1 MGIRINV
8 NARRD
13 YSYLFQSMTTSRGN
27 SLGNL
32 NFLSD
37 YASIKNGSYGKLMKA
52 YYAKDAA
59 DKAASTGKVTETK
72 KKSIS
77 TAADSAKTLSEI
89 EKAADTMKESA
100 DSLLVKGSKS
110 VFQKKNVK
118 TTDETGKTT
127 ISEEYDTDAIY
138 KAVSGFVTDY
148 NDLLSKTSAASSKN
162 LQSKADTL
170 AAVTTANAKLLSRV
184 GITVNSDRS
193 LSLDEEAF
201 KKSDM
206 GTVKNL
212 FGTTGAYG
220 YKVSAQA
227 SMIDYTAAK
236 ESTKSNTYT
245 ANGTYSNVYSAG
257 NILNSFF

>member
-8 NARRD
+8 NARQN

-59 DKAASTGKVTETK
+59 DKAASTGKDTETK

-110 VFQKKNVK
+110 VFRKKNEKATV
-118 TTDETGKTT
+118 
-127 ISEEYDTDAIY
+127 SEEYDTDAIY

-170 AAVTTANAKLLSRV
+170 AAVTSANAKLLSRV
-184 GITVNSDRS
+184 GITVNSDSS

>member
-8 NARRD
+8 NARQD

-59 DKAASTGKVTETK
+59 DKTASEGKDTETK
-72 KKSIS
+72 KNSIS

-110 VFQKKNVK
+110 VFQKKNEK
-118 TTDETGKTT
+118 TTA
-127 ISEEYDTDAIY
+127 SEEYDTDAIY

-162 LQSKADTL
+162 LQSKADAL

>member
-8 NARRD
+8 NARQD

-59 DKAASTGKVTETK
+59 DKTASKGKDTETK
-72 KKSIS
+72 KNSIS

-89 EKAADTMKESA
+89 EKAADAMKESA

-110 VFQKKNVK
+110 VFRKKNEKATV
-118 TTDETGKTT
+118 
-127 ISEEYDTDAIY
+127 SEEYDTDAIY

-170 AAVTTANAKLLSRV
+170 AAVTSANAKLLSRV
-184 GITVNSDRS
+184 GITVNSDSS

-236 ESTKSNTYT
+236 ESTRSNTYT

>member
-8 NARRD
+8 NARQD

-59 DKAASTGKVTETK
+59 DKTASKGKDTETK
-72 KKSIS
+72 KNSIS

-89 EKAADTMKESA
+89 EKAADAMKESA

-110 VFQKKNVK
+110 VFRKKNEKATV
-118 TTDETGKTT
+118 
-127 ISEEYDTDAIY
+127 SEEYDTDAIY

-170 AAVTTANAKLLSRV
+170 AAVTSANAKLLSRV
-184 GITVNSDRS
+184 GIIVNSDSS
-193 LSLDEEAF
+193 LSLDEEVF

-206 GTVKNL
+206 GMVKNL

-236 ESTKSNTYT
+236 ESTRSNTYT

>member
-8 NARRD
+8 NARQN

-59 DKAASTGKVTETK
+59 DKVASTGKDTETK

-89 EKAADTMKESA
+89 EKAADAMKESA

-110 VFQKKNVK
+110 VFRKKNEKATV
-118 TTDETGKTT
+118 
-127 ISEEYDTDAIY
+127 SEEYDTDAIY

-170 AAVTTANAKLLSRV
+170 AAVTSANAKLLSRV

>member
-8 NARRD
+8 NARQD

-59 DKAASTGKVTETK
+59 DKAASTGKDTETK

-118 TTDETGKTT
+118 TTV
-127 ISEEYDTDAIY
+127 SEEYDTDAIY

-170 AAVTTANAKLLSRV
+170 AAVTIANAKLLSRV
-184 GITVNSDRS
+184 GITVNSDSS
-193 LSLDEEAF
+193 LSLDEKAF

-236 ESTKSNTYT
+236 ESTRSNTYT

>member
-8 NARRD
+8 NARQD

-59 DKAASTGKVTETK
+59 DKTASKGKDTETK
-72 KKSIS
+72 KNSIS

-89 EKAADTMKESA
+89 EKAADAMKESA

-110 VFQKKNVK
+110 VFRKKNEKATV
-118 TTDETGKTT
+118 
-127 ISEEYDTDAIY
+127 SEEYDTDAIY

-170 AAVTTANAKLLSRV
+170 AAVTIANAKLLSRV

-236 ESTKSNTYT
+236 ESTRSNTYT

>member
-8 NARRD
+8 NARQD

-59 DKAASTGKVTETK
+59 DKVASAGKDTETK

-89 EKAADTMKESA
+89 EKAADAMKESA

-110 VFQKKNVK
+110 VFRKKNEKATV
-118 TTDETGKTT
+118 
-127 ISEEYDTDAIY
+127 SEEYDTDAIY

-170 AAVTTANAKLLSRV
+170 AAVTSANAKLLSRV
-184 GITVNSDRS
+184 GITVNSDSS
-193 LSLDEEAF
+193 LSLDEEVF

-236 ESTKSNTYT
+236 ESTRSNTYT

>member
-8 NARRD
+8 NARQD

-59 DKAASTGKVTETK
+59 DKTASEGKDTETK
-72 KKSIS
+72 KNSIS

-89 EKAADTMKESA
+89 EKAADAMKESA

-110 VFQKKNVK
+110 VFRKKNEKATV
-118 TTDETGKTT
+118 
-127 ISEEYDTDAIY
+127 SEEYDTDAIY

-170 AAVTTANAKLLSRV
+170 AAVTSANAKLLSRV

-193 LSLDEEAF
+193 LSLDEEVF

-206 GTVKNL
+206 GMVKNL

-236 ESTKSNTYT
+236 ESTRSNTYT

>member
-8 NARRD
+8 NARQD

-59 DKAASTGKVTETK
+59 DKAASTGKDTETK

-89 EKAADTMKESA
+89 EKAADAMKESA

-110 VFQKKNVK
+110 VFRKKNEKATV
-118 TTDETGKTT
+118 
-127 ISEEYDTDAIY
+127 SEEYDTDAIY

-170 AAVTTANAKLLSRV
+170 AAVTSANAKLLSRV
-184 GITVNSDRS
+184 GITVNSDSS
-193 LSLDEEAF
+193 LSLDEEVF

-236 ESTKSNTYT
+236 ESTRSNTYT

>member
-8 NARRD
+8 NARQN

-59 DKAASTGKVTETK
+59 DKVASTGKDTETK
-72 KKSIS
+72 KNSIS

-89 EKAADTMKESA
+89 EKAADAMKESA

-110 VFQKKNVK
+110 VFRKKNEKATV
-118 TTDETGKTT
+118 
-127 ISEEYDTDAIY
+127 SEEYDTDAIY

-170 AAVTTANAKLLSRV
+170 AAVTSANAKLLSRV
-184 GITVNSDRS
+184 GITLNSDSS

-236 ESTKSNTYT
+236 ESTRSNTYT

>member
-8 NARRD
+8 NARQD

-59 DKAASTGKVTETK
+59 DKTASKGKDTETK
-72 KKSIS
+72 KNSIS

-110 VFQKKNVK
+110 VFRKKNEKATV
-118 TTDETGKTT
+118 
-127 ISEEYDTDAIY
+127 SEEYDTDAIY

-170 AAVTTANAKLLSRV
+170 AAVTSANAKLLSRV
-184 GITVNSDRS
+184 GITVNSDSS
-193 LSLDEEAF
+193 LSLDEEVF

-206 GTVKNL
+206 GMVKNL

-236 ESTKSNTYT
+236 ESTRSNTYT

>member
-8 NARRD
+8 NARQD

-59 DKAASTGKVTETK
+59 DKTASEGKDTETK
-72 KKSIS
+72 KNSIS

-89 EKAADTMKESA
+89 EKAADAMKESA

-110 VFQKKNVK
+110 VFRKKNEKATV
-118 TTDETGKTT
+118 
-127 ISEEYDTDAIY
+127 SEEYDTDAIY

-170 AAVTTANAKLLSRV
+170 AAVTSANAKLLSRV
-184 GITVNSDRS
+184 GITVNSDSS
-193 LSLDEEAF
+193 LSLDEEVF

>member
-8 NARRD
+8 NARQD

-59 DKAASTGKVTETK
+59 DKTASEGKDTETK
-72 KKSIS
+72 KNSIS

-89 EKAADTMKESA
+89 EKAADAMKESA

-110 VFQKKNVK
+110 VFRKKNEKATV
-118 TTDETGKTT
+118 
-127 ISEEYDTDAIY
+127 SEEYDTDAIY

-170 AAVTTANAKLLSRV
+170 AAVTSANAKLLSRV

-236 ESTKSNTYT
+236 ESTRSNTYT

>member
-8 NARRD
+8 NARQD

-59 DKAASTGKVTETK
+59 DKTASKGKDTETK
-72 KKSIS
+72 KNSIS

-89 EKAADTMKESA
+89 EKAADAMKESA

-110 VFQKKNVK
+110 VFRKKNEKATV
-118 TTDETGKTT
+118 
-127 ISEEYDTDAIY
+127 SEEYDTDAIY

-170 AAVTTANAKLLSRV
+170 VAVTSANAKLLSRV
-184 GITVNSDRS
+184 GITVNSDSS
-193 LSLDEEAF
+193 LSLDEEVF

-206 GTVKNL
+206 GMVKNL
-212 FGTTGAYG
+212 FGTAGAYG

-236 ESTKSNTYT
+236 ESTRSNTYT

>member
-8 NARRD
+8 NARQD

-59 DKAASTGKVTETK
+59 DKAASKGKDTETK

-89 EKAADTMKESA
+89 EKAADAMKESA

-110 VFQKKNVK
+110 VFRKKNEKATV
-118 TTDETGKTT
+118 
-127 ISEEYDTDAIY
+127 SEEYDTDAIY

-170 AAVTTANAKLLSRV
+170 AAVTSANAKLLSRV
-184 GITVNSDRS
+184 GITVNSDSS
-193 LSLDEEAF
+193 LSHDEEVF

-236 ESTKSNTYT
+236 ESTRSNTYT

>member
-8 NARRD
+8 NARQD

-59 DKAASTGKVTETK
+59 DKVASTGKDTETK

-110 VFQKKNVK
+110 VFRKKNEKATV
-118 TTDETGKTT
+118 
-127 ISEEYDTDAIY
+127 SEEYDTDAIY

-170 AAVTTANAKLLSRV
+170 AAVTSANAKLLSRV
-184 GITVNSDRS
+184 GITVNSDSS

-236 ESTKSNTYT
+236 ESTRSNTYT

>member
-8 NARRD
+8 NARQD

-59 DKAASTGKVTETK
+59 DKTASKGKDTETK
-72 KKSIS
+72 KNSIS

-89 EKAADTMKESA
+89 EKAADAMKESA

-110 VFQKKNVK
+110 VFRKKNEKATV
-118 TTDETGKTT
+118 
-127 ISEEYDTDAIY
+127 SEEYDTDAIY

-170 AAVTTANAKLLSRV
+170 AAVTSANAKLLSRV
-184 GITVNSDRS
+184 GITVNSDSS
-193 LSLDEEAF
+193 LSIDEEAF

>member
-8 NARRD
+8 NARQD

-59 DKAASTGKVTETK
+59 DKTVSEGKDTEAK
-72 KKSIS
+72 KNSIS

-110 VFQKKNVK
+110 VFRKKNEKATV
-118 TTDETGKTT
+118 
-127 ISEEYDTDAIY
+127 SEEYDTDAIY

-170 AAVTTANAKLLSRV
+170 AAVTSANAKLLSRV
-184 GITVNSDRS
+184 GITVNSDSS

-236 ESTKSNTYT
+236 ESTRSNTYT

>member
-8 NARRD
+8 NARQD

-52 YYAKDAA
+52 YYAKNAA
-59 DKAASTGKVTETK
+59 DKTASEGKDTETK
-72 KKSIS
+72 KNSIS

-89 EKAADTMKESA
+89 EKAADAMKESA

-110 VFQKKNVK
+110 VFRKKNEKATV
-118 TTDETGKTT
+118 
-127 ISEEYDTDAIY
+127 SEEYDTDAIY

-170 AAVTTANAKLLSRV
+170 AAVTSANAKLLSRV
-184 GITVNSDRS
+184 GITVNSDSS

>member
-8 NARRD
+8 NARQD

-59 DKAASTGKVTETK
+59 DKTASKGKDTETK
-72 KKSIS
+72 KNSIS

-110 VFQKKNVK
+110 VFQKKNENATV
-118 TTDETGKTT
+118 
-127 ISEEYDTDAIY
+127 SEEYDTDAIY

-170 AAVTTANAKLLSRV
+170 AAVTSANAKLLSRV
-184 GITVNSDRS
+184 GITVNSDSS

-236 ESTKSNTYT
+236 ESTRSNTYT

>member
-8 NARRD
+8 NARQD

-59 DKAASTGKVTETK
+59 DKAASTGKDTETK

-89 EKAADTMKESA
+89 EKAADAMKESA

-110 VFQKKNVK
+110 VFRKKNENATV
-118 TTDETGKTT
+118 
-127 ISEEYDTDAIY
+127 SEEYDTDAIY

-170 AAVTTANAKLLSRV
+170 AAVTSANAKLLSRV
-184 GITVNSDRS
+184 GITVNSDSS

>member
-8 NARRD
+8 NARQD
-13 YSYLFQSMTTSRGN
+13 YSYLFQSMTTSKGN

-59 DKAASTGKVTETK
+59 DKAASTGKDTETK

-89 EKAADTMKESA
+89 EKAADAMKESA

-110 VFQKKNVK
+110 VFRKKNEKATV
-118 TTDETGKTT
+118 
-127 ISEEYDTDAIY
+127 SEEYDTDAIY

-170 AAVTTANAKLLSRV
+170 AAVTSANAKLLSRV
-184 GITVNSDRS
+184 GITVNSDSS
-193 LSLDEEAF
+193 LSLDEEVF

-206 GTVKNL
+206 GMVKNL

-236 ESTKSNTYT
+236 ESTRSNTYT

>member
-8 NARRD
+8 NARQD

-59 DKAASTGKVTETK
+59 DKTASKGKDTETK
-72 KKSIS
+72 KNSIS

-110 VFQKKNVK
+110 VFRKKNEKATV
-118 TTDETGKTT
+118 
-127 ISEEYDTDAIY
+127 SEEYDTDAIY

-170 AAVTTANAKLLSRV
+170 AAVTSANAKLLSRV
-184 GITVNSDRS
+184 GITVNSDSS

>member
-8 NARRD
+8 NARQD

-59 DKAASTGKVTETK
+59 DKTASTGKDTETK

-89 EKAADTMKESA
+89 EKAADAMKESA

-110 VFQKKNVK
+110 VFRKKNEKATV
-118 TTDETGKTT
+118 
-127 ISEEYDTDAIY
+127 SEEYDTDAIY

-170 AAVTTANAKLLSRV
+170 AAVTSANAKLLSRV
-184 GITVNSDRS
+184 GITVNSDSS
-193 LSLDEEAF
+193 LSLDEEVF

-236 ESTKSNTYT
+236 ESTRSNTYT

>member
-8 NARRD
+8 NARQD

-59 DKAASTGKVTETK
+59 DKTASTGKDTETK
-72 KKSIS
+72 KNSIS

-89 EKAADTMKESA
+89 EKAADAMKESA

-110 VFQKKNVK
+110 VFRKKNEKATV
-118 TTDETGKTT
+118 
-127 ISEEYDTDAIY
+127 SEEYDTDAIY

-170 AAVTTANAKLLSRV
+170 AAVTSANAKLLSRV
-184 GITVNSDRS
+184 GITVNSDSS
-193 LSLDEEAF
+193 LSLDEEVF

-236 ESTKSNTYT
+236 ESTRSNTYT

>member
-8 NARRD
+8 NARQD

-59 DKAASTGKVTETK
+59 DKVASTGKDTETK

-110 VFQKKNVK
+110 VFQKKNEK
-118 TTDETGKTT
+118 TTV
-127 ISEEYDTDAIY
+127 SEEYDTDAIY

-170 AAVTTANAKLLSRV
+170 AAVTSANAKLLSRV
-184 GITVNSDRS
+184 GITVNSDSS

-236 ESTKSNTYT
+236 ESTRSNTYT

>member
-8 NARRD
+8 NARQD

-59 DKAASTGKVTETK
+59 DKVASKGKDTETK

-89 EKAADTMKESA
+89 EKAADAMKESA

-110 VFQKKNVK
+110 VFRKKNEKATV
-118 TTDETGKTT
+118 
-127 ISEEYDTDAIY
+127 SEEYDTDAIY

-170 AAVTTANAKLLSRV
+170 AAVTSANAKLLSRV
-184 GITVNSDRS
+184 GITVNSDSS

-236 ESTKSNTYT
+236 ESTRSNTYT

>member
-8 NARRD
+8 NARQD
-13 YSYLFQSMTTSRGN
+13 YSYLFQSMTTNSGN

-52 YYAKDAA
+52 YYAKDTA
-59 DKAASTGKVTETK
+59 DKTTSTGKDTETK
-72 KKSIS
+72 KNSIS
-77 TAADSAKTLSEI
+77 TAADS
-89 EKAADTMKESA
+89 MKESA
-100 DSLLVKGSKS
+100 DSLLAKESKS
-110 VFQKKNVK
+110 VFNQKSVK
-118 TTDETGKTT
+118 STDETGKTT
-127 ISEEYDTDAIY
+127 VSQEYDTDAIY

-148 NDLLSKTSAASSKN
+148 NNLLSKTSAASSRT
-162 LQSKADTL
+162 LQGKADTL
-170 AAVTTANAKLLSRV
+170 ASVTSANAKLLSRV
-184 GITVNSDRS
+184 GITVNSDNS
-193 LSLDEEAF
+193 LSIDEKTF

-227 SMIDYTAAK
+227 SMIDYTANK
-236 ESTKSNTYT
+236 ESAKANTYT
-245 ANGTYSNVYSAG
+245 ANGTYSNAYSAG

>member
-8 NARRD
+8 NARQD

-59 DKAASTGKVTETK
+59 DKTASEGKDTETK
-72 KKSIS
+72 KNSIS

-110 VFQKKNVK
+110 VFRKKNEKATV
-118 TTDETGKTT
+118 
-127 ISEEYDTDAIY
+127 SEEYDTDAIY

-170 AAVTTANAKLLSRV
+170 AAVTSANAKLLSRV
-184 GITVNSDRS
+184 GITVNSDSS
-193 LSLDEEAF
+193 LSLDEEVF

-236 ESTKSNTYT
+236 ESTRSNTYT

>member
-8 NARRD
+8 NARQD
-13 YSYLFQSMTTSRGN
+13 YSYLFQSMTTSRAN

-59 DKAASTGKVTETK
+59 DKTSSKGKDTERK
-72 KKSIS
+72 KNCIS
-77 TAADSAKTLSEI
+77 TAADSAKTRYEI
-89 EKAADTMKESA
+89 EKAADAMKESA

-110 VFQKKNVK
+110 VFRKKNEKATV
-118 TTDETGKTT
+118 
-127 ISEEYDTDAIY
+127 SEEYDTDAIY

-170 AAVTTANAKLLSRV
+170 AAVTSANAKLLSRV
-184 GITVNSDRS
+184 GITVNSDSS
-193 LSLDEEAF
+193 LSLDEEVF

-206 GTVKNL
+206 GMVKNL

-236 ESTKSNTYT
+236 ESTRSNTYT

>member
-8 NARRD
+8 NARQD

-59 DKAASTGKVTETK
+59 DKTASTGKDTETK

-110 VFQKKNVK
+110 VFRKKNEKATV
-118 TTDETGKTT
+118 
-127 ISEEYDTDAIY
+127 SEEYDTDAIY

-170 AAVTTANAKLLSRV
+170 AAVTSANAKLLSRV
-184 GITVNSDRS
+184 GITVNSDSS

-236 ESTKSNTYT
+236 ESTRSNTYT

>member
-8 NARRD
+8 NARQD

-59 DKAASTGKVTETK
+59 DKTASKGKDTETK
-72 KKSIS
+72 KNSIS

-110 VFQKKNVK
+110 VFRKKNEKATV
-118 TTDETGKTT
+118 
-127 ISEEYDTDAIY
+127 SEEYDTDAIY

-170 AAVTTANAKLLSRV
+170 AAVTSANAKLLSRV
-184 GITVNSDRS
+184 GITVNSDSS

-236 ESTKSNTYT
+236 ESTRSNTYT

>member
-8 NARRD
+8 NARQD

-52 YYAKDAA
+52 YYAKDTA
-59 DKAASTGKVTETK
+59 DKTASEGKDTEK
-72 KKSIS
+72 NSIS

-110 VFQKKNVK
+110 VFRKKNEKATV
-118 TTDETGKTT
+118 
-127 ISEEYDTDAIY
+127 SEEYDTDAIY

-170 AAVTTANAKLLSRV
+170 AAVTSANAKLLSRV
-184 GITVNSDRS
+184 GITVNSDSS
-193 LSLDEEAF
+193 LSLDEEVF

-236 ESTKSNTYT
+236 ESTRSNTYT

>member
-8 NARRD
+8 NARQD

-59 DKAASTGKVTETK
+59 DKAASKGKDTETK
-72 KKSIS
+72 KNSIS

-89 EKAADTMKESA
+89 EKAADAMKESA

-110 VFQKKNVK
+110 VFRKKNEKATV
-118 TTDETGKTT
+118 
-127 ISEEYDTDAIY
+127 SEEYDTDAIY

-170 AAVTTANAKLLSRV
+170 AAVTSANAKLLSRV
-184 GITVNSDRS
+184 GITVNSDSS
-193 LSLDEEAF
+193 LSLDEEVF

-206 GTVKNL
+206 GMVKNL

>member
-8 NARRD
+8 NARQD

-59 DKAASTGKVTETK
+59 DKAASTGKDTETK

-89 EKAADTMKESA
+89 EKAADVMKESA

-110 VFQKKNVK
+110 VFRKKNEKATV
-118 TTDETGKTT
+118 
-127 ISEEYDTDAIY
+127 SEEYDTDAIY

-170 AAVTTANAKLLSRV
+170 AAVTSANAKLLSRV
-184 GITVNSDRS
+184 GITVNSDSS

>member
-8 NARRD
+8 NARQD

-59 DKAASTGKVTETK
+59 DKTASTGKDTETK

-110 VFQKKNVK
+110 VFRKKNEK
-118 TTDETGKTT
+118 TTV
-127 ISEEYDTDAIY
+127 SEEYDTDAIY

-170 AAVTTANAKLLSRV
+170 AAVTSANAKLLSRV
-184 GITVNSDRS
+184 GITVNSDSS

-227 SMIDYTAAK
+227 SMIGYTAAK
-236 ESTKSNTYT
+236 ESTRSNTYT

>member
-8 NARRD
+8 NARQD

-59 DKAASTGKVTETK
+59 DKTASKGKDTETK
-72 KKSIS
+72 KNSIS

-89 EKAADTMKESA
+89 EKAADAMKESA

-110 VFQKKNVK
+110 VFRKKNEKATV
-118 TTDETGKTT
+118 
-127 ISEEYDTDAIY
+127 SEEYDTDAIY

-170 AAVTTANAKLLSRV
+170 AAVTSANAKLLSRV

-236 ESTKSNTYT
+236 ESTRSNTYT

>member
-8 NARRD
+8 NARQD

-59 DKAASTGKVTETK
+59 DKTASEGKDTETK
-72 KKSIS
+72 KNSIS

-89 EKAADTMKESA
+89 EKAADAMKESA

-110 VFQKKNVK
+110 VFRKKNEKATV
-118 TTDETGKTT
+118 
-127 ISEEYDTDAIY
+127 SEEYDTDAIY

-184 GITVNSDRS
+184 GITVNSDSS

-236 ESTKSNTYT
+236 ESTRSNTYT

>member
-8 NARRD
+8 NARQD

-59 DKAASTGKVTETK
+59 DKAASTGKDTETK
-72 KKSIS
+72 KNSIS

-110 VFQKKNVK
+110 VFRKKNEKATV
-118 TTDETGKTT
+118 
-127 ISEEYDTDAIY
+127 SEEYDTDAIY

-170 AAVTTANAKLLSRV
+170 AAVTSANAKLLSRV
-184 GITVNSDRS
+184 GITVNSDSS

-236 ESTKSNTYT
+236 ESTRSNTYT